1 MPAISF
7 ENQIMPGTFEHT
19 IDYLVETESIPVT
32 LTQDIKTMTPEY
44 AREQYYINLH
54 FLLYNF
60 LHGRVNIMISKK
72 RIVKLTL

>member
-7 ENQIMPGTFEHT
+7 ENQIMPGILNIQLIT
-19 IDYLVETESIPVT
+19 LWKTESIPGS

-72 RIVKLTL
+72 RKVKLTL